1 MESNEQITEPKKCIT
16 VEELQI
22 EILPVIYEIIRSI
35 ERDHHDTSAKT
46 RESQDCS
53 QKVLELQKRLD
64 QARAQIRLL
73 PGIEFSKEQQLN
85 HLEALKTQLRLKQE
99 LLHKY
104 RYMYTFQPQKS

>member
-1 MESNEQITEPKKCIT
+1 METDASPADQKRSIT
-16 VEELQI
+16 VEELNI

-35 ERDHHDTSAKT
+35 EKDYHDNTAKT

-64 QARAQIRLL
+64 QARADINLL

-99 LLHKY
+99 LLRKY
-104 RYMYTFQPQKS
+104 RYLYPFDFQKP